1 MIKKKQQKLKTG
13 DGYRSVQSVTFNQL
27 MQFSVSLS
35 QNYLKFVH
43 ALFRSVIYL
52 STPTLTGESVSVY
65 DTEYNLNLD

>member
-1 MIKKKQQKLKTG
+1 
-13 DGYRSVQSVTFNQL
+13 

-52 STPTLTGESVSVY
+52 STPTLTGESVSGY
-65 DTEYNLNLD
+65 DTEYNLNLRLELDIPSP